1 MSACIDVRIG
11 ELLEPLD
18 GEPLISKAGY
28 FDVLGDRDPIG
39 PHRGQQVFRKKF
51 LPVIYERIWRPI
63 VSRFFFGLSGPR
75 AARER
80 HTAMEMLDVS
90 QGDSAIDVGCGP
102 GNYTRHL
109 ATASGSGLV
118 VGIDASEAM
127 VAAAA
132 KRGDGANIAYLRADA
147 SALPFR
153 DGAFDV
159 ACSVGVIHM
168 IEEPLAAVD
177 EMVRVLAPGGRL
189 VIMVSCMPRGRS
201 RRVRGGVTFFT
212 RNELT
217 DALRERG
224 LEEIDQR
231 LYRRGQVV
239 SACKPEEP
247 VGR

>member
-1 MSACIDVRIG
+1 MSVRMDVRVEDVLAPPNG
-11 ELLEPLD
+11 VSAV
-18 GEPLISKAGY
+18 SKPGY

-51 LPVIYERIWRPI
+51 LPLIYERIWRPI
-63 VSRFFFGLSGPR
+63 VSRFFFGLVGPR
-75 AARER
+75 AGRER
-80 HTAMEMLDVS
+80 RIAMEALGVRR
-90 QGDSAIDVGCGP
+90 GDSAIDVGCGP

-109 ATASGSGLV
+109 ASASGNGLV
-118 VGIDASEAM
+118 VGVDASEAM

-132 KRGDGANIAYLRADA
+132 KRGGGANITYLRADA

-153 DGAFDV
+153 DGAFDA

-168 IEEPLAAVD
+168 IVEPEMAID

-189 VIMVSCMPRGRS
+189 AIVASCSPAGRP

-212 RNELT
+212 RDELT
-217 DALRERG
+217 EGLRRRG
-224 LEEIDQR
+224 LLDIDQR
-231 LYRRGQVV
+231 LFRRGQVV
-239 SACKPEEP
+239 SARKPGAR